1 MTAKFFISVASAC
14 MFTLM
19 AASSCRKSDN
29 SSSSGSK
36 LVGKWTKVRYATDDN
51 ANGKIDD
58 WEQREVIGGIT
69 NVLEFKNDNTGGEY
83 ASNTQDLPFTWQ
95 INGEQSLML
104 IYSTGDTIVHK
115 IALVNSKNLNL
126 TYRSKIGLAE
136 YYYTKQK

>member
-1 MTAKFFISVASAC
+1 M
-14 MFTLM
+14 LM

-29 SSSSGSK
+29 SSTSGSK

-58 WEQREVIGGIT
+58 WEQRDVVGGNT

-136 YYYTKQK
+136 YYYTKHK